1 MDHCT
6 VMEIAMTNP
15 LMNVYARAP
24 LAFIR
29 GEGVWL
35 HSSEGGEP
43 YLDCVAGV
51 ASNALGHC
59 HPVLV
64 DALTA
69 QASRLWHVSNMF
81 EVAGQDALAARL
93 TSATFA
99 DTVFF
104 ANTGTEAV
112 ECAIKVARRYHAA
125 RGDAQRQTIIGFHGA
140 FHGRT
145 YAALNAA
152 GNAAHLDGFG
162 EPMAGFVHLSP
173 DDWAP
178 LAAAIADPATAAV
191 LIEPVQGEGGARAM
205 TKEFLLRLR
214 EACTAAG
221 VLLIYDEVQSGMGR
235 TGQLF
240 AHHWFPGTEPDI
252 MAVAKALG
260 SGLPVAACLAT
271 SDAASGMAPGGHG
284 STFGG
289 NPLAMAVA
297 IAAFDEIAKAETL
310 GHARALSE
318 RLRSSLDTLAQGW
331 PDVIA
336 EVRGKG
342 LLIGLKL
349 LPNNRA
355 FIAAARDQRL
365 LVAGGGE
372 NCVRLLPP
380 LTMSFAEADEVI
392 ARLDATCAAMTAAVE
407 AAA

>member
-1 MDHCT
+1 
-6 VMEIAMTNP
+6 MTSP

-24 LAFIR
+24 LAFMK

-35 HSSEGGEP
+35 HSREGGEP

-64 DALTA
+64 AALTE
-69 QASRLWHVSNMF
+69 QANKLWHISNMF
-81 EVAGQDALAARL
+81 EVPGQDALAARL
-93 TSATFA
+93 TGACFA

-125 RGDAQRQTIIGFHGA
+125 RGDTHRQTIIGIHGA

-162 EPMAGFVHLSP
+162 APMAGFTHRSP
-173 DDWAP
+173 DDWAS
-178 LAAAIADPATAAV
+178 LAAAIADPAAAAV
-191 LIEPVQGEGGARAM
+191 LIEPVQGEGGARTM
-205 TKEFLLRLR
+205 TGGFLESLRA
-214 EACTAAG
+214 ACTSAG

-240 AHHWFPGTEPDI
+240 AHQWFSGTEPDI

-271 SDAASGMAPGGHG
+271 AEAASGMAPGGHG

-297 IAAFDEIAKAETL
+297 IAAFDEIAKPETL
-310 GHARALSE
+310 DHVRALSE
-318 RLRSSLDTLAQGW
+318 HLRGSLATLAAGW
-331 PDVIA
+331 PNLIT

-349 LPNNRA
+349 VVNNRA
-355 FIAAARDQRL
+355 FIAAAREQRL
-365 LVAGGGE
+365 LVAGGGD
-372 NCVRLLPP
+372 NIVRLLPP
-380 LTMSFAEADEVI
+380 LTMSFAEAHDVV
-392 ARLDATCAAMTAAVE
+392 ARLEATCAAMTAAAEV
-407 AAA
+407 AA